1 MFCHLTDYTAEP
13 SQAPT
18 PASIYT
24 ITATFV
30 KQLIIESP
38 PAAQETT
45 PFSSYTHLRIQ
56 AQST

>member
-1 MFCHLTDYTAEP
+1 MFCHLTDYTAKP

-18 PASIYT
+18 PAFIYN

-30 KQLIIESP
+30 EQLIIKSP
-38 PAAQETT
+38 SAAQETT
-45 PFSSYTHLRIQ
+45 PFSSYTHLWIQ